1 MRVEAKS
8 EKIKCEHFKSLIIKD
23 MSTGSK
29 RKKKGLKIAKKKRN
43 EKNHQNSPVNNFFMR
58 NHGKDSKNTN

>member
-1 MRVEAKS
+1 MKAKS

-23 MSTGSK
+23 MSKGGK
-29 RKKKGLKIAKKKRN
+29 KKKKKGLKMAKKRN
-43 EKNHQNSPVNNFFMR
+43 EKNHTKSPVNNFYMR